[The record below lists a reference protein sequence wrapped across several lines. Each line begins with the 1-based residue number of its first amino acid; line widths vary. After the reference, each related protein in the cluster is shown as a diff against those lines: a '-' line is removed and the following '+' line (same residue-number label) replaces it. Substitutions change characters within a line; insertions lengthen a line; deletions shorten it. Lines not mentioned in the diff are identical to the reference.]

1 MLVCGVDN
9 PVETFVDLR
18 VGKVCGENG
27 DYVTC
32 GSDGVHDGFESVIGV
47 PFSGAECG

>member
-9 PVETFVDLR
+9 PVETFVDLS
-18 VGKVCGENG
+18 VGEVCGENS

-32 GSDGVHDGFESVIGV
+32 GSDGVRDGFKGVIGV